1 MIRQAAAAE
10 IPAIVGIHRESFP
23 TFFLTFLGAEFLTLF
38 YRGVLEDPEG
48 ILLVAAEPGGP
59 EGFVAGVLSQS
70 GFYGRL
76 LRRRKWLFAAAAL
89 RSVLK
94 RPSIVPRLWRAL
106 RRPAESRAAAAD
118 ACLMSLA
125 VVPRAEGR
133 SVGAQ
138 LVDAFCRTVSSRGVT
153 RISLT
158 TDRTGNDRVNRF
170 YESRGFRLARSY
182 RTPEGRAMN
191 EYVREVGEPVS

>member
-1 MIRQAAAAE
+1 MIRPAAASE
-10 IPAIVGIHRESFP
+10 IPAIVRIHRESFP
-23 TFFLTFLGAEFLTLF
+23 AFFLTFLGGEFLTLL

-70 GFYGRL
+70 DFYRRL
-76 LRRRKWLFAAAAL
+76 LQRRKWLFAAAAL
-89 RSVLK
+89 RSALK

-125 VVPRAEGR
+125 VAPRAEGR
-133 SVGAQ
+133 GLGAQ
-138 LVDAFCRTVSSRGVT
+138 LVDALCQTVSARGVT

-158 TDRTGNDRVNRF
+158 TDRTGNDRVTRF
-170 YESRGFRLARSY
+170 YEKQGFRLTRFY
-182 RTPEGRAMN
+182 QTPEGRAMN
-191 EYVREVGEPVS
+191 EYVREVGERVS